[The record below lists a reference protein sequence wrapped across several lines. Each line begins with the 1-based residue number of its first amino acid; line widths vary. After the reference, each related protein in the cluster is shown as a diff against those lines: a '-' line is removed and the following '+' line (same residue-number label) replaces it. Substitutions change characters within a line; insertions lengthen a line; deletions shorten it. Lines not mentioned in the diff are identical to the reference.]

1 MHLSVFGIL
10 IRLFIGGGLL
20 SLVSWMGLLLR
31 RAKRATPAA
40 QWTSGRR
47 NLLTLGALMCFLAVC
62 GAVFLIWGLVGA
74 VHRA

>member
-1 MHLSVFGIL
+1 MLS
-10 IRLFIGGGLL
+10 
-20 SLVSWMGLLLR
+20 S
-31 RAKRATPAA
+31 ATPYDAAPA

-47 NLLTLGALMCFLAVC
+47 NLLILGALMCFLAVC